1 MWNKKLAVGLM
12 HGLLLVKHL
21 PRLQQHCDQ
30 GTLLQNKVWHSFWGE
45 ASIQI
50 IILIDDLQVMN
61 DEDGYVMFRGKQNTI
76 ITYNPETKIWTM
88 KLVNNPSVYG
98 TSSTSFQDLLMGWFI
113 ELTII
118 YIKLSRVKSLSP
130 RTSRMDI
137 VQWHLLFWRHG
148 HCHPIFH
155 KLCRRSIHL

>member
-1 MWNKKLAVGLM
+1 
-12 HGLLLVKHL
+12 
-21 PRLQQHCDQ
+21 
-30 GTLLQNKVWHSFWGE
+30 
-45 ASIQI
+45 
-50 IILIDDLQVMN
+50 MN

-137 VQWHLLFWRHG
+137 VQ
-148 HCHPIFH
+148 
-155 KLCRRSIHL
+155 